1 MKQQYYDMPALGQ
14 KGIGIKSKIPL
25 KDIII
30 EEAGP
35 VPQTPPRTK
44 GPIEVVRDSQT
55 GKYHLFDGQH
65 RVREAIKKGE
75 TSIVALIAKGYP
87 VDGGGWNISKGEFKD
102 AGISDAR
109 AIEPA

>member
-1 MKQQYYDMPALGQ
+1 MIASDMKQQYYDMPAVGQ

-35 VPQTPPRTK
+35 VPQTPSRTI
-44 GPIEVVRDSQT
+44 GPIEVLRDSQT

-65 RVREAIKKGE
+65 RVREAMKRGE
-75 TSIVALIAKGYP
+75 TSIDALIAKGDP
-87 VDGGGWNISKGEFKD
+87 VDSGGWNISKGEQV
-102 AGISDAR
+102 
-109 AIEPA
+109 